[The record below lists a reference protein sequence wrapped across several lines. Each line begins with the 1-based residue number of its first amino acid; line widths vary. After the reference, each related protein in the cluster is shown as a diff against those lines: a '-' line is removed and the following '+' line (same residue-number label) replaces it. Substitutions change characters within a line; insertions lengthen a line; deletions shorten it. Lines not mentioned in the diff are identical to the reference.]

1 MLWNEWSFEMRNK
14 RIRQALEDVFAAP
27 YPMGKTAFLKQH
39 RRCELGYRRLVV
51 LQVRY
56 IRWWVWSL
64 SLMLSGFILITVGR
78 SGKSAL
84 WCISALTPF
93 FALMVITENG
103 WAQLYQMEELELACR
118 MSRQSAILARM
129 VAIGLFHLFLFT
141 LLAPLLAAYRTVDVV
156 QAGVVYLLTPYFL
169 TVALGLELSRRFR
182 GRDGLVACSAVAT
195 AVSILG
201 PLAET
206 VRPALYQAENLV
218 LWGTVLAAVIMAAAA
233 EFTLHIKRIG
243 ELQWN

>member
-1 MLWNEWSFEMRNK
+1 MS
-14 RIRQALEDVFAAP
+14 
-27 YPMGKTAFLKQH
+27 
-39 RRCELGYRRLVV
+39 LV
-51 LQVRY
+51 
-56 IRWWVWSL
+56 
-64 SLMLSGFILITVGR
+64 LSGFILITVSR

-93 FALMVITENG
+93 FALMAITENG
-103 WAQLYQMEELELACR
+103 RAQLYQMEELELACR
-118 MSRQSAILARM
+118 MSRQSAMLARM

-141 LLAPLLAAYRTVDVV
+141 LLVAYRAVEVV
-156 QAGVVYLLTPYFL
+156 QAGVYLLTPYFL

-182 GRDGLVACSAVAT
+182 GRDGLVACSAVAVT
-195 AVSILG
+195 VSALG

-218 LWGTVLAAVIMAAAA
+218 LWGTVLVAVIMAAAA
-233 EFTLHIKRIG
+233 EFTLQIKRLG

>member
-1 MLWNEWSFEMRNK
+1 MRNK

-27 YPMGKTAFLKQH
+27 CPMGKTAFLKQH
-39 RRCELGYRRLVV
+39 RRCELSYRRLIV

-56 IRWWVWSL
+56 VRWWVWLL
-64 SLMLSGFILITVGR
+64 SLVLSGFILITVSR

-93 FALMVITENG
+93 FALMAITENG
-103 WAQLYQMEELELACR
+103 RAQLYQMEELELACR
-118 MSRQSAILARM
+118 MSRQSAMLARM

-141 LLAPLLAAYRTVDVV
+141 LLLAYRAVEVV
-156 QAGVVYLLTPYFL
+156 QAGVYLLTPYFL

-182 GRDGLVACSAVAT
+182 GRDGLVACSAVAVT
-195 AVSILG
+195 VSALG

-218 LWGTVLAAVIMAAAA
+218 LWGTVLVAVIMAAAA
-233 EFTLHIKRIG
+233 EFTLQIKRLG